1 MLNRNLPIVVIYHGG
16 GCRDGFCSAY
26 LASRAFPNAEFVHGS
41 MVVSRVENSEDVA
54 ITAYA
59 EAVRQVLQEFSVNQ
73 FTQQV
78 EPSLRVTRETAQ
90 SLYDELFVMGFRISG
105 TESRR
110 NASVRLVTEP
120 VAAESPPSFA
130 KIRGVNPA
138 CDGQWL
144 VESSDEHA

>member
-1 MLNRNLPIVVIYHGG
+1 MSIEVGD
-16 GCRDGFCSAY
+16 DGPVSV
-26 LASRAFPNAEFVHGS
+26 VHGS
-41 MVVSRVENSEDVA
+41 MMVSRVQNSEDVA

-78 EPSLRVTRETAQ
+78 EPLLRVTRETAQ
-90 SLYDELFVMGFRISG
+90 SLYDELFMMGFRFSEA
-105 TESRR
+105 ESRR
-110 NASVRLVTEP
+110 NAYVRLVTEP
-120 VAAESPPSFA
+120 VAAESPPSST

-138 CDGQWL
+138 CDSQWF